1 LINVHGLLYG
11 TTVNGGSAS
20 RNGAIYTITTAGV
33 EKVIYAFGSFPDGAG
48 PMATSATSAAS
59 GHTGKMVD
67 NLPLKVLSYD
77 AQFWIYGSRLV
88 AADKD
93 AADAYIYNYP
103 SGGNRTYT
111 ITGLD
116 DQLSVTISGA
126 PSGTRTRH

>member
-1 LINVHGLLYG
+1 
-11 TTVNGGSAS
+11 
-20 RNGAIYTITTAGV
+20 
-33 EKVIYAFGSFPDGAG
+33 
-48 PMATSATSAAS
+48 
-59 GHTGKMVD
+59 MVD

-103 SGGNRTYT
+103 SGGNRTHT